1 MTRSS
6 QAISLLLATCWA
18 SCLISGVASA
28 HGNIS
33 CDVPKNER
41 RARVDLQK
49 KLQSEGWTIRD
60 IKIENGCY
68 EVYGFDEK
76 NAKVEAFFNPKTF
89 ERILASDAKPA
100 NGK

>member
-1 MTRSS
+1 M
-6 QAISLLLATCWA
+6 LLLTA
-18 SCLISGVASA
+18 CLLSEVASA

-33 CDVPKNER
+33 CDVPKSEWQP
-41 RARVDLQK
+41 RVDLQK
-49 KLQSEGWTIRD
+49 KLKSQGWSVRD

-76 NAKVEAFFNPKTF
+76 DAKIEAFFNPKTF
-89 ERILASDAKPA
+89 ERILASDANPA